1 MAASFSTATYTPDRL
16 IAQNAHLALAEP
28 ITLLSGQNLVR
39 GALLGK
45 VTASG
50 KFVLSLSA
58 SGDGSQAPVAILAED
73 TNATG
78 ADKATVAYFRGDF
91 DSSAITFGASHTAAS
106 VKTAL
111 RALNIELLTT
121 QGGV

>member
-1 MAASFSTATYTPDRL
+1 MAASFSTATFTPDRL
-16 IAQNAHLALAEP
+16 IAQNAHLLIAEP
-28 ITLLSGQNLVR
+28 ITLLSGQNRVR
-39 GALLGK
+39 GSLLGK

-50 KFVLSLSA
+50 KYVLSLSGA
-58 SGDGSQAPVAILAED
+58 SDGSQTPVAILAED
-73 TNATG
+73 TDAAG
-78 ADKATVAYFRGDF
+78 GDKATVAYFRGDF